1 MLLNDFVTMQG
12 YNCILGNVYNAMN
25 YFHVNVSEQDLF
37 FWLSPFNG
45 DRNLPEVFERLY
57 RDKGECNWLEFIKKN
72 LENGHPVIIS
82 INPQMLTYVK
92 VKVGDP
98 SMKHYVNIIGID
110 EEKKQLYV
118 SDSYIPTYIPSTHEG
133 WIDYSQLSDADI
145 GNCWHLKMEV
155 LYYFQNNC
163 GLVDINDFTSES
175 IINRLSAFLGKSRDV
190 QNSSGIRELQT
201 LSKIVKKNIENEN
214 YDEIFKLLAGIRLNV
229 INPLIYLVNVFE
241 RCPDE
246 YCEWIERLYLLV
258 KSNWEILS
266 IKLMKFALAHKK
278 LDEDTILEQIDE
290 VVELEKDLLND
301 ILKRLLENKNS
312 NLTVISRIFK

>member
-1 MLLNDFVTMQG
+1 MLLNNFVTLQG

-25 YFHVNVSEQDLF
+25 YFNVNISEQDLF
-37 FWLSPFNG
+37 FWFSPFGG
-45 DRNLPEVFERLY
+45 DRNLPEVFEQLC

-72 LENGHPVIIS
+72 LESGYPVIIS
-82 INPQMLTYVK
+82 INPKVLSYVK
-92 VKVGDP
+92 VEVGDP
-98 SMKHYVNIIGID
+98 SMKHYVNIIGMD
-110 EEKKQLYV
+110 KEKKQLYV

-133 WIDYSQLSDADI
+133 WIDYSQLSDTDI
-145 GNCWHLKMEV
+145 GNCWHLKMEL

-163 GLVDINDFTSES
+163 GLGDINNFTLES
-175 IINRLSAFLGKSRDV
+175 IINRISLFLGKSRDV
-190 QNSSGIRELQT
+190 QNSSDIRDLQM
-201 LSKIVKKNIENEN
+201 LSRIVKKNIENEN

-258 KSNWEILS
+258 KSHWEILN

-278 LDEDTILEQIDE
+278 LDEDIILEQIDE

-301 ILKRLLENKNS
+301 ILKQLLKTENS
-312 NLTVISRIFK
+312 NLAEISGNYK